1 MHDQAMPYELM
12 NLFAV
17 PVYKASL
24 GREFSASEQRFFH
37 EQLQHPVRAIDNHA
51 SANKYVLDSP
61 QLADLRK
68 LVEEHLQ
75 HYFETIYNTAND
87 VTLAITQSWLSL
99 TTRGGA
105 HHSHSHPNSF
115 ASGVIYINLAPRDGI
130 NFYRDEDRH
139 WFDLQ
144 PKENNYYNAYSYHIE
159 TRIGDI
165 VIFPSHIKH
174 GVRPVEADV
183 QRISLAFNSFP
194 SGELGRE
201 EFSNHLRITVGR

>member
-1 MHDQAMPYELM
+1 MQHDLM

-24 GREFSASEQRFFH
+24 GRDYSAEEQQYFRD
-37 EQLQHPVRAIDNHA
+37 QLAQPVQAIDNYS
-51 SANKYVLDSP
+51 SANKYVLDAP
-61 QLADLRK
+61 ELADLRK
-68 LVEEHLQ
+68 LAEDHLQ
-75 HYFETIYNTAND
+75 QYFETIYNTAND
-87 VTLAITQSWLSL
+87 VQLAITQSWLSL
-99 TTRGGA
+99 TTQGGA
-105 HHSHSHPNSF
+105 HHTHSHPNSF

-130 NFYRDEDRH
+130 NFYRDEDRQ

-144 PKENNYYNAYSYHIE
+144 PRQNNYYNAYSYHIE
-159 TRIGDI
+159 TQVGDI

-174 GVRPVEADV
+174 GVRPVDADI

-201 EFSNHLRITVGR
+201 DFSNRLRITVDR